1 MSTVEART
9 PVAGLR
15 GAYWD
20 PQRLA
25 PDARLT
31 AHPLATQDGQTVT
44 GFLLAR
50 GGETTVAVLAHP
62 REHLVPH
69 YLAAELVAGGVA
81 VFMQAPR
88 LTGNDVRLEHEIA
101 LYDLAAAMTF
111 LRRAGYAK
119 LVAVG
124 NSGGGPLWAFY
135 NQQALLDGPHRIG
148 HTPGGRPTRLEGASL
163 PPPDAMVFVSSHL
176 GQGRLLANGL
186 DPSVT
191 DEGDATSVDPA
202 MDPFDPANGYAPE
215 GEARYAPDF
224 VACYREAQARRVERI
239 DAFALAQVAERAEAR
254 RLVKAGAATRADKAR
269 ASFSPVFTTWRTDA
283 DLRCWDLSLDP
294 SKRRPGS
301 LWGADPLLT
310 NYGSVGFGRV
320 CTPESWLSTWSGTH
334 SNASMAK
341 CAPAIE
347 QPTLLIEYTGDASTF
362 PSEVDGLFATIGAT
376 AKTRAAFDGD
386 HHGRRLGPDG
396 PDPKH
401 QVGAALRD
409 WLADARLSPPR
420 KLQHA

>member
-1 MSTVEART
+1 MSAVDVRT

-20 PQRLA
+20 PARV
-25 PDARLT
+25 PSDARLS
-31 AHPLATQDGQTVT
+31 AHPLQTQDGQTVT

-111 LRRAGYAK
+111 LGGSGYARI
-119 LVAVG
+119 VAVG

-135 NQQALLDGPHRIG
+135 NQQALLDGPRRIAR
-148 HTPGGRPTRLEGASL
+148 TPGGRPTKLEGATL
-163 PPPDAMVFVSSHL
+163 PPPDALVLVSSHL
-176 GQGRLLANGL
+176 GQGALLANGL
-186 DPSVT
+186 DASVV
-191 DEGDATSVDPA
+191 DEADATSVDPA
-202 MDPFDPANGYAPE
+202 LDPFDPANGYAAD
-215 GEARYAPDF
+215 GQARYAPDF
-224 VACYREAQARRVERI
+224 VSRYRDAQAARVGRI
-239 DAFALAQVAERAEAR
+239 DAFALAAVAGRAEAR
-254 RLVKAGAATRADKAR
+254 RRVKGGSTARADRVR
-269 ASFSPVFTTWRTDA
+269 AAFSPVFTTWRTDA

-301 LWGADPLLT
+301 LWGADPMAT

-320 CTPESWLSTWSGTH
+320 CTPESWLSTWSATH
-334 SNASMAK
+334 SNALMAK
-341 CAPAIE
+341 CAPAIQ
-347 QPTLLIEYTGDASTF
+347 QPTLLVEYTGDASTF
-362 PSEVDGLFATIGAT
+362 PSEVDGLFAAIGSSD
-376 AKTRAAFDGD
+376 KVRAAFDGD
-386 HHGRRLGPDG
+386 HHGRPL
-396 PDPKH
+396 DPGAPNPKLL
-401 QVGAALRD
+401 VGACLRE
-409 WLADARLSPPR
+409 WLAATDAARPR
-420 KLQHA
+420 RPVHA